1 MNIETQNAVEDNE
14 AVSFEVEEENS
25 TEQTT
30 EIPVVEKEETR
41 TNVQEKE
48 VSAQEDELT
57 DYSDNVKKRINQLTA
72 KRKQALEEAQAALQY
87 AQQQKSE
94 NENLKKRLNDLDQ
107 GYINEYGTRVES
119 QNDQAKRLFKE
130 AYDSG
135 DSEKMAEAQDVLA
148 KLAIEKERLRIQ
160 KARSE
165 QNVAQQQQQEQQAQ
179 QQAQQQPQQPPK
191 VEDLDP
197 KLQTWMKS
205 NNWFGTDMVMTGA
218 AQGLHQQL
226 VGSEGFDPTSDD
238 YYAEIDKRMKESF
251 PNKFQEKRQNAQT
264 VAPATSN
271 GRSVKSGRKKTVELS
286 PGQVAFAK
294 KMNIPLERY
303 AKEVAKLEAGRQ
315 S

>member
-1 MNIETQNAVEDNE
+1 MNVENQNAVEENE
-14 AVSFEVEEENS
+14 VVAIDVEETNN
-25 TEQTT
+25 QTT
-30 EIPVVEKEETR
+30 TSEIPTVPEKEETR

-48 VSAQEDELT
+48 QSDELE

-72 KRKQALEEAQAALQY
+72 KRKQALEEADAAMQF
-87 AQQQKSE
+87 AQQQKKE
-94 NENLKKRLNDLDQ
+94 NEELKQKLSNLDK
-107 GYINEYGTRVES
+107 GYITEYGTRVET
-119 QNDQAKRLFKE
+119 QTDQAKKLFKE
-130 AYDSG
+130 AYEAG
-135 DSEKMAEAQDVLA
+135 DSEKMAEAQDVMA

-160 KARSE
+160 KARAE
-165 QNVAQQQQQEQQAQ
+165 QEV
-179 QQAQQQPQQPPK
+179 QQPQPEQTSQRQQAPK

-205 NNWFGTDMVMTGA
+205 NTWFGSDMVMTGA

-226 VGSEGFDPTSDD
+226 VGSEGYDPTSDE
-238 YYAEIDKRMKESF
+238 YYAEIDKRMRDSF
-251 PNKFQEKRQNAQT
+251 PNKFQDKRQNAQA

-303 AKEVAKLEAGRQ
+303 AKEVAKIESRRT
-315 S
+315 